1 MNASENRRQ
10 LTILLAKPGLDGHDV
25 GVKVLAHALIECGFK
40 VIYTGLRKSVAEI
53 ADRANEGKAALIGLS
68 ILSGTHREICRQM
81 NAELKRRGL
90 AVPWIIGG
98 NIPNEDIPELV
109 EIGALAA
116 FPTGTT
122 IETVIEFCRQFAE
135 KASKP

>member
-25 GVKVLAHALIECGFK
+25 GVKVLAHALIDSGFN

-53 ADRANEGKAALIGLS
+53 VDRASEEKVDLIGLS
-68 ILSGTHREICRQM
+68 ILSGIHREICRQM
-81 NAELKRRGL
+81 SAELKRRGHS
-90 AVPWIIGG
+90 VPWIVGG
-98 NIPNEDIPELV
+98 NIPDDDVSELV

-135 KASKP
+135 KG